1 MQVPTTV
8 FVGRGDDEFVTV
20 QVGQHLWPELGARMQ
35 FLLDYPHGCV
45 EQTTSGT
52 LPLLA
57 AKDILPRIGFTGM
70 TQEELDKRIDAGLK
84 RLATMR
90 TEQRRP
96 RLLARRQHPERVRHG
111 LRRAR
116 AGDAAKRPASNCPTA
131 CSRRSRTYL
140 QERLLSDGIE
150 AEVQA
155 VDRVDAWRA
164 RQLPASSA
172 DALFDRKRR
181 PGGVRQ
187 GEPGDRAEQLA
198 GAGGPREGAARRGRG
213 RSTRTRC

>member
-8 FVGRGDDEFVTV
+8 LVGRGDDEFVTV

-70 TQEELDKRIDAGLK
+70 TQAELDKRIDAGLK

-90 TEQRRP
+90 TSSG
-96 RLLARRQHPERVRHG
+96 G
-111 LRRAR
+111 LGYWPGDSTPNVYGTAYAAR
-116 AGDAAKRPASNCPTA
+116 AVVMAKRANMRLPDGLLKS
-131 CSRRSRTYL
+131 SRT
-140 QERLLSDGIE
+140 
-150 AEVQA
+150 
-155 VDRVDAWRA
+155 
-164 RQLPASSA
+164 
-172 DALFDRKRR
+172 
-181 PGGVRQ
+181 
-187 GEPGDRAEQLA
+187 
-198 GAGGPREGAARRGRG
+198 
-213 RSTRTRC
+213 T